1 MTDQAIQELRPM
13 IGIKGA
19 CAVVVLVIV
28 GAGKPQLPTYPENS
42 PMYGVKRD
50 RTRGRPAHRRW
61 RPQRADPESAPVARD
76 CRPIARRVSGLPPGA
91 SASLWNGPSEM
102 PSSASHNSNM

>member
-1 MTDQAIQELRPM
+1 M

-28 GAGKPQLPTYPENS
+28 GAGKPQLPTYTENS

-50 RTRGRPAHRRW
+50 
-61 RPQRADPESAPVARD
+61 
-76 CRPIARRVSGLPPGA
+76 
-91 SASLWNGPSEM
+91 
-102 PSSASHNSNM
+102 